1 MKNKET
7 GICAICGEE
16 GVLTYEHIPPRGA
29 GNSKPK
35 KVQGHE
41 HLFEKESFLFGKTSK
56 LNRGFGKN
64 CLCSSCNS
72 FLGANYVNDYIDF
85 VNQCTSQYENAL
97 LIENFKLLSFEIK
110 PLNVFKQIF
119 SMFVCLNQGV
129 FSEQD
134 KILIKDFI
142 LNKENK
148 TFLSNKNI
156 YIFNT
161 FSNHNKWCG
170 FQVAYNSGVINR
182 CSEIAYNPFGFQ
194 LTFESE
200 PTNPYFQI
208 LNSFL
213 NYDFNQIVKIKM
225 AIPRY
230 DIKNVF
236 VGQ

>member
-1 MKNKET
+1 MKKKVS
-7 GICAICGEE
+7 GICAICSEE
-16 GVLTYEHIPPRGA
+16 GILTYEHIPPRGA
-29 GNSKPK
+29 GNSTPK

-41 HLFEKESFLFGKTSK
+41 HLFEKESFLYGKTSK

-64 CLCSSCNS
+64 CLCGSCNS

-85 VNQCTSQYENAL
+85 VNQCKSQYKNAIS
-97 LIENFKLLSFEIK
+97 IENFKLFTFQIR

-119 SMFVCLNQGV
+119 SMFVCLNHDV
-129 FSEQD
+129 FSKSD

-148 TFLSNKNI
+148 IFIPNSNI
-156 YIFNT
+156 YVFNT
-161 FSNHNKWCG
+161 FSNHKKWCG

-194 LTFESE
+194 LTFDSE
-200 PTNPYFQI
+200 PTNQYFQI
-208 LNSFL
+208 LNSFI
-213 NYDFNQIVKIKM
+213 NYDFDQIVEVKI